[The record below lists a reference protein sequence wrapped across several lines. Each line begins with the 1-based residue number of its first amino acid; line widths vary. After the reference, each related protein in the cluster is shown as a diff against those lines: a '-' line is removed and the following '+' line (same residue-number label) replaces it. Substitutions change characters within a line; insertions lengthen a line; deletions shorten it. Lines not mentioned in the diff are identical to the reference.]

1 MQRTSHDL
9 EVQMRRTYIS
19 GLDLA
24 RVGALLAENR
34 ARKNQKLSLLDKNV
48 FSILLTGIIN
58 ENGSIYV
65 QNCMCIEFPCVYP

>member
-1 MQRTSHDL
+1 MQGAADAL

-19 GLDLA
+19 GLGLA

-48 FSILLTGIIN
+48 FSVLLTGII
-58 ENGSIYV
+58 I
-65 QNCMCIEFPCVYP
+65 